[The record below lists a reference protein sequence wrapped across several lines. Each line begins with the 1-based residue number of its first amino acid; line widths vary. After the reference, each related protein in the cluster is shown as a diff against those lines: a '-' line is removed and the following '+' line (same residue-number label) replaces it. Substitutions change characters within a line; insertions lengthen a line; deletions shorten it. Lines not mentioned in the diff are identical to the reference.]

1 VTTAP
6 SRSILKD
13 MAEPLFLPRTLS
25 LEDGRCLR
33 TIMDADEM
41 IYGLPAQERGGL
53 RWRLVA
59 ATLQVASTTRRFD
72 HIRLAAMNLERTLRT
87 QPVGSVRIVEKK
99 PSASSISI
107 TARVRKASISRKAG
121 RRTGNV

>member
-1 VTTAP
+1 
-6 SRSILKD
+6 
-13 MAEPLFLPRTLS
+13 
-25 LEDGRCLR
+25 
-33 TIMDADEM
+33 MDADEM